1 MRLDASLDRVVVHV
15 IDAGPGVPDN
25 EKARIFERFGRG
37 RHTSAI
43 AGSGV
48 GLAVVRAL
56 MEAMGGSVSVVDGPK
71 GGADFQLR
79 LKGAAPLPG
88 A

>member
-1 MRLDASLDRVVVHV
+1 VVVHV
-15 IDAGPGVPDN
+15 IDSGPGVPEN
-25 EKARIFERFGRG
+25 EKKLIFVRFGRG
-37 RHTSAI
+37 RQAGGTP
-43 AGSGV
+43 GSGV

-56 MEAMGGSVSVVDGPK
+56 MEAMAGSVSVADAPQ

-79 LKGAAPLPG
+79 LKRAAPPPG